1 MEADNRG
8 VQVYRVNRADLEAN
22 LVRLPP
28 DAGVF
33 TREVGALA
41 KAYFG
46 AIDQGDIESMIRHL
60 DPNGFN
66 IHVLSPDATL
76 ASEDDYRAWYGRITA
91 EFSRLHH
98 TVVALDPKLV
108 TANSAEARLSIHS
121 EVYRRNPA
129 ADETPRASV
138 TLDIIWELTRTQDG
152 SWVISSQ
159 REAPDPTPEYSE
171 VRTREFAVSY
181 LNNLDRR
188 NLEAMLAVL
197 APHGELNIALNGG
210 LIVEDFPQWFRM
222 IDETF
227 INSVHR
233 VQGVV
238 ALENADGTIDA
249 HLKIDFTADR
259 RNPGPNQDSSVG
271 FSVERIWTVRRG
283 ENGRP
288 QLVSQ
293 RPFVL
298 FDLST
303 RVDPLDVDGA
313 LRAARRGDNEV
324 VRDWLRNGG
333 DPNAYARDGFNLFLA
348 SAATGNAEVLR
359 MLLLEGVGHTK
370 VDPGL
375 PLEDPQRPGYNTN
388 ILAPHLSAQNG
399 DVISTL
405 LLLTRN
411 PGQLHA
417 RVEVNGHTP
426 LLQAAFYGHV
436 ELARSIL
443 ANLGSILP
451 PGANIEEET
460 QRLFS
465 ETTLRGINATQ
476 FGRQFQNEAM
486 VAALEPFDRATT
498 EAKEADTRALLDAIP
513 AGPRHPEAGTPA
525 QQASETVFNIITSGL
540 AEVAALQEPE
550 RSAAVTRVVAALKD
564 ATQNPN
570 FDPNRLAGELLQTP
584 IIAAVTGTNANEGV
598 ARLRRE
604 VADVLLEK
612 GADPDKEEMHP
623 MAVDAVIRAAVFN
636 HFEILKR
643 FEAVMTPE
651 AMRQALNHK
660 PAVNGL
666 TALHDSVLRAATGSA
681 GYLEQIRW
689 ARGLGASADIPDHTG
704 RTQRDFAAAAFV
716 TEGQRENAAAVWEAL
731 QLNSPPPKPYTTF
744 TYDNLTFLT
753 IPDRVMDKGAVW
765 RTLAGSPNVI
775 VTSIELDG
783 PNAMSAEVAQNHSFG
798 TAIMNRCWPDGRPVD
813 ARDVQAFAA
822 QTRGTP
828 FLPIMRFERS
838 DPYIKQLDGAGL
850 FGALLVNPESPEA
863 VRALLRDVYFPQ
875 RPSADV
881 APRASTAQHPL
892 GKRAVG
898 ADNLAQRTFA
908 EYAKMMDTLND
919 MFIGGLSFSKP
930 ARPDVLQ
937 QLRALREI
945 GVRLVEVDHA
955 GIRSELAKSFAA
967 EELDRQ
973 TDAAIAAIETA
984 ARDAGIVLSGHFST
998 DEQILRALKKGY
1010 RHITTITEREAHQ
1023 LAWRSWLPNGSP
1035 IEGREPL
1042 PREMP
1047 IRRPSRDFNDVRRAL
1062 QDGELVV
1069 FGVLTTP
1076 DLDNGMQLANS
1087 GILNAVALEREHGT
1101 WSTDETVRHIEALR
1115 EHTNVIVRLGSAL
1128 DSDVGTFIRSGVAAL
1143 IATAVLGA
1151 DEAQHFLSAVEK
1163 ANIETYGENDRRK
1176 WAVPAVMMETEGA
1189 ANDTDKIVPMLKQH
1203 QGVCHIG
1210 PLDLSASL
1218 GAAWGTDRY
1227 ESTLQKIES
1236 TARAAGVPLVNV
1248 LNTLEE
1254 SLNYGLGMVMAPV
1267 GMDGG
1272 ALNAGISLSAG
1283 ISGTNPL
1290 ESLRNVN
1297 SAR

>member
-1 MEADNRG
+1 MKADRCQIN
-8 VQVYRVNRADLEAN
+8 RVNRADLEAN
-22 LVRLPP
+22 SVPLPP

-33 TREVGALA
+33 MREVGALA
-41 KAYFG
+41 KAYFS
-46 AIDQGDIESMIRHL
+46 AIDAGDIESMLGHL

-76 ASEDDYRAWYGRITA
+76 TSETDYREWYRGIVA
-91 EFSRLHH
+91 AFSRLHH

-108 TANSAEARLSIHS
+108 TANSAQARLSVHS
-121 EVYRRNPA
+121 EVDRRNPA
-129 ADETPRASV
+129 PDESPRASV
-138 TLDIIWELTRTQDG
+138 TLDLIWDLARTEDG
-152 SWVISSQ
+152 GWVISGQ
-159 REAPDPTPEYSE
+159 HEAPDPTPEFST

-188 NLEAMLAVL
+188 NLDGMLAVL
-197 APHGELNIALNGG
+197 APQGELNIALNEG
-210 LIVEDFPQWFRM
+210 LIVEDFPRWFRM

-259 RNPGPNQDSSVG
+259 RNPEPNQDRSVG
-271 FSVERIWTVRRG
+271 FSVERIWTIRLAG
-283 ENGRP
+283 NGKP

-303 RVDPLDVDGA
+303 RVDPLDVNAA
-313 LRAARRGDNEV
+313 LKAARRGDNEV

-333 DPNAYARDGFNLFLA
+333 DPNAYAPDGFNLFLA
-348 SAATGNAEVLR
+348 AAATGNVEVLR
-359 MLLLEGVGHTK
+359 MLLLEGVGLKK

-375 PLEDPQRPGYNTN
+375 PLKDPQRPDYRTN
-388 ILAPHLSAQNG
+388 ILAPHLAAQKG
-399 DVISTL
+399 DVTSTL
-405 LLLTRN
+405 LLLSKN
-411 PGQLHA
+411 PEQLHA

-436 ELARSIL
+436 ELAKSIL
-443 ANLGSILP
+443 ENLGSILP
-451 PGANIEEET
+451 PGADIEEET

-465 ETTLRGINATQ
+465 ETTVRGINATQ

-486 VAALEPFDRATT
+486 VEALEPFDKATT
-498 EAKEADTRALLDAIP
+498 EAKEADTKALLEAIP
-513 AGPRHPEAGTPA
+513 GGPRNPEAGTPA
-525 QQASETVFNIITSGL
+525 QQASETVFNAITSGL
-540 AEVAALQEPE
+540 AEVAGLQEPE
-550 RSAAVTRVVAALKD
+550 RSAAVTRVIAELKE
-564 ATQNPN
+564 ATQNPS

-604 VADVLLEK
+604 VVEILLAR
-612 GADPDKEEMHP
+612 GADPDKEEMYP
-623 MAVDAVIRAAVFN
+623 MAVDAIIRAAVFN

-651 AMRQALNHK
+651 AMKQALNHK

-731 QLNSPPPKPYTTF
+731 QLDSPPPKPYAVF
-744 TYDNLTFLT
+744 SYENLTFLT
-753 IPDRVMDKGAVW
+753 IPDTVADKGTVW
-765 RTLAGSPNVI
+765 RTLAGSSNVI
-775 VTSIELDG
+775 VKSIELDG

-798 TAIMNRCWPDGRPVD
+798 TAIMNRRWPDGRPVD
-813 ARDVQAFAA
+813 AKEVQAFAA

-828 FLPIMRFERS
+828 FLPVMRFEKS
-838 DPYIKQLDGAGL
+838 DPYIKQLLGAGL
-850 FGALLVNPESPEA
+850 FGALLVNPESAEA

-875 RPSADV
+875 RPNAEA
-881 APRASTAQHPL
+881 APRPSTAQHPL

-908 EYAKMMDTLND
+908 EYPKMMDTLND
-919 MFIGGLSFSKP
+919 MFIGGVSFRRP
-930 ARPDVLQ
+930 ARPEVLQ
-937 QLRALREI
+937 QLPALRVI
-945 GVRLVEVDHA
+945 GVKMVEVDHA
-955 GIRSELAKSFAA
+955 GIRTELAKSCAE
-967 EELDRQ
+967 EELDLQ
-973 TDAAIAAIETA
+973 TEAAISAIENA
-984 ARDAGIVLSGHFST
+984 AREAGIVLSGSFST
-998 DEQILRALKKGY
+998 DEQILRAFEKGY
-1010 RHITTITEREAHQ
+1010 RHITTITERAAHEI
-1023 LAWRSWLPNGSP
+1023 AWRSWLPKGSR
-1035 IEGREPL
+1035 IEGRKPL

-1047 IRRPSRDFNDVRRAL
+1047 IRRPSQDFNDARRAL
-1062 QDGELVV
+1062 ADGELVV
-1069 FGVLTTP
+1069 FGALTTP
-1076 DLDNGMQLANS
+1076 DLNNAIQLANS
-1087 GILNAVALEREHGT
+1087 GILNAVAIEREHGT
-1101 WSTDETVRHIEALR
+1101 WSTDETVRHIKALR
-1115 EHTNVIVRLGSAL
+1115 EHTHVIVRLCSAL
-1128 DSDVGTFIRSGVAAL
+1128 DSDVETFVRWGVAGL
-1143 IATAVLGA
+1143 IATAVLDA
-1151 DEAQHFLSAVEK
+1151 DEARHFLSAVEK
-1163 ANIETYGENDRRK
+1163 ANIETYGESDKRK

-1189 ANDTDKIVPMLKQH
+1189 ANDTDKIVAMLKEH
-1203 QGVCHIG
+1203 QGVCHPG

-1218 GAAWGTDRY
+1218 GAAWGTERY
-1227 ESTLQKIES
+1227 ESTLRKIES
-1236 TARAAGVPLVNV
+1236 TAKAAGVPLAGV

-1254 SLNYGLGMVMAPV
+1254 ALDHGLGMVLAPV
-1267 GMDGG
+1267 GMDAG
-1272 ALNAGISLSAG
+1272 ALNAGIV
-1283 ISGTNPL
+1283 GTNPL
-1290 ESLRNVN
+1290 QSLQNDN
-1297 SAR
+1297 TAR

>member
-1 MEADNRG
+1 MEADSCRFQIN
-8 VQVYRVNRADLEAN
+8 RVNRADLEAN
-22 LVRLPP
+22 SVRLPP

-46 AIDQGDIESMIRHL
+46 AIDEGDIESMVGHL

-76 ASEDDYRAWYGRITA
+76 TGENDYREWYRRIVSA
-91 EFSRLHH
+91 FSRLHH

-108 TANSAEARLSIHS
+108 TANSAQARLSIHS
-121 EVYRRNPA
+121 EIDRRNPA
-129 ADETPRASV
+129 PDESPRASV
-138 TLDIIWELTRTQDG
+138 TLDIIWDLTRTEDG
-152 SWVISSQ
+152 GWVISGQ
-159 REAPDPTPEYSE
+159 REAPDPTPEFSK

-188 NLEAMLAVL
+188 NLDGMLAVL
-197 APHGELNIALNGG
+197 APQGELNIALNGG

-222 IDETF
+222 IDEGF

-249 HLKIDFTADR
+249 HLKIHFTADR
-259 RNPGPNQDSSVG
+259 RNPEPNQDRSVD
-271 FSVERIWTVRRG
+271 FSVERIWTIRPA
-283 ENGRP
+283 ENGKP

-303 RVDPLDVDGA
+303 RVDPLDVNGA
-313 LRAARRGDNEV
+313 LEAARRGDNEV

-333 DPNAYARDGFNLFLA
+333 DPNAYAPDGFNLFLA
-348 SAATGNAEVLR
+348 AAATGNTEVLR
-359 MLLLEGVGHTK
+359 MLLLEGVGLKK

-375 PLEDPQRPGYNTN
+375 PLKDPQRPDYRTN
-388 ILAPHLSAQNG
+388 ILAPHLATQKG
-399 DVISTL
+399 DVTSTL
-405 LLLTRN
+405 LLLSKN
-411 PGQLHA
+411 PEQLHA

-426 LLQAAFYGHV
+426 LLQTAFYGHV
-436 ELARSIL
+436 ELAKSIL
-443 ANLGSILP
+443 ENLGSILP
-451 PGANIEEET
+451 QGANIEEET
-460 QRLFS
+460 LRLFS
-465 ETTLRGINATQ
+465 ETTVRGINATQ

-486 VAALEPFDRATT
+486 VEALEPFDKATT
-498 EAKEADTRALLDAIP
+498 EAKEADTKALLEAIP
-513 AGPRHPEAGTPA
+513 AGPRNPEAGTPA
-525 QQASETVFNIITSGL
+525 QQASETVFNAITSGL
-540 AEVAALQEPE
+540 TEVAGLQEPE
-550 RSAAVTRVVAALKD
+550 RSAAVTRVIAELKE
-564 ATQNPN
+564 ATQNQN
-570 FDPNRLAGELLQTP
+570 FDPNLLAGELLQTP

-604 VADVLLEK
+604 VVDILLEK
-612 GADPDKEEMHP
+612 GADPDKEEMYP
-623 MAVDAVIRAAVFN
+623 MAVDAIIRAAVFN
-636 HFEILKR
+636 HFDILKR

-651 AMRQALNHK
+651 AMKQALDHK

-681 GYLEQIRW
+681 SYLEQIRW

-731 QLNSPPPKPYTTF
+731 QLDSQPPKPYALF
-744 TYDNLTFLT
+744 SYENLTFLT
-753 IPDRVMDKGAVW
+753 IPDRVADKGTVW
-765 RTLAGSPNVI
+765 RTLAGSPDVI
-775 VTSIELDG
+775 VKSIELDG

-813 ARDVQAFAA
+813 AKEVQAFAA

-828 FLPIMRFERS
+828 FLPVMRFEKS
-838 DPYIKQLDGAGL
+838 DPYIKQLLGAGL

-875 RPSADV
+875 RPNAEA
-881 APRASTAQHPL
+881 APRPSTAQHPL

-908 EYAKMMDTLND
+908 EYPKMMDTLND
-919 MFIGGLSFSKP
+919 MFIGGVSFSRP
-930 ARPDVLQ
+930 ALPDVLQ
-937 QLRALREI
+937 QLPALKEI
-945 GVRLVEVDHA
+945 GVRMVEVDHA
-955 GIRSELAKSFAA
+955 GIRTELAKFCAE
-967 EELDRQ
+967 EELDLQ
-973 TDAAIAAIETA
+973 TEAAISAIENA
-984 ARDAGIVLSGHFST
+984 ARDAEIVLSGSFST
-998 DEQILRALKKGY
+998 DEQILRAFEKGY
-1010 RHITTITEREAHQ
+1010 RHITTITERAVHEIS
-1023 LAWRSWLPNGSP
+1023 WRSWLPKGSR

-1047 IRRPSRDFNDVRRAL
+1047 IRRPRQDFNDVRRAL
-1062 QDGELVV
+1062 EDGELVV
-1069 FGVLTTP
+1069 FGALTTP
-1076 DLDNGMQLANS
+1076 DLNNAIQLANS
-1087 GILNAVALEREHGT
+1087 GILNAVAIEREHGT
-1101 WSTDETVRHIEALR
+1101 WSTDETVRHIKALR
-1115 EHTNVIVRLGSAL
+1115 EHTNVIVRLCSAL
-1128 DSDVGTFIRSGVAAL
+1128 DSDVGTFVRSGVAGL
-1143 IATAVLGA
+1143 IATAVLDA

-1163 ANIETYGENDRRK
+1163 ANIETYGENDKRN
-1176 WAVPAVMMETEGA
+1176 WAVPAIMVETEGA
-1189 ANDTDKIVPMLKQH
+1189 ANDTDKIVAMLKEH
-1203 QGVCHIG
+1203 QGVCHPG

-1218 GAAWGTDRY
+1218 GAAWGTERY
-1227 ESTLQKIES
+1227 ESTLRKIES
-1236 TARAAGVPLVNV
+1236 TAKAAGVPLAGV

-1254 SLNYGLGMVMAPV
+1254 ALDHGLGMVLAPV

-1272 ALNAGISLSAG
+1272 ALNTGIV
-1283 ISGTNPL
+1283 GTNPL
-1290 ESLRNVN
+1290 ESLQNDN
-1297 SAR
+1297 SAQ